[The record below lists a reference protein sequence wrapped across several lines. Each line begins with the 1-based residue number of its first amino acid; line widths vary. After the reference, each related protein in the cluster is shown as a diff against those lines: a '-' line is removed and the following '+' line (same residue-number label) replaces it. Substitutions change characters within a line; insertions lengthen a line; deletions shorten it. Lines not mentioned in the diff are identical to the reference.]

1 MKAPGL
7 PMMIFP
13 LNRARTQSNGVVIT
27 GASTGIGAACALA
40 LDKLGYRVFAGVRD
54 KADIE
59 TLTASAGPRLMPV
72 GLDVTDAAS
81 IAAAVHTVKAMV
93 GEQGLAGLVNNAGIA
108 VAGPVEA
115 LPLTEWRRQFEVNVF
130 GLVAVTQAFLPLLR
144 QGHGRVLNI
153 GSISGRSAM
162 PFMAPYSASKHAVS
176 GLTDS
181 LRLELQ
187 PWGIRV
193 ALIEPGAIATP
204 IWGKTRREVD
214 AWDRGWDQEMK
225 EMYGAVFARAKDFA
239 SEAGT
244 QAPPP
249 GIVVDAV
256 IHALQS
262 RFPKTRYLV
271 GRETR
276 IRALL
281 ATILP
286 DRLHD
291 WVISKAIGL
300 RARG

>member
-1 MKAPGL
+1 M
-7 PMMIFP
+7 FP
-13 LNRARTQSNGVVIT
+13 LGPSHTTSTAVVIT

-40 LDKLGYRVFAGVRD
+40 LDKLGYRVFAGIRD
-54 KADIE
+54 QADGAR
-59 TLTASAGPRLMPV
+59 LTASASPRLMPI

-115 LPLTEWRRQFEVNVF
+115 LPLSEWRRQFEVNIF

-144 QGHGRVLNI
+144 QGYGRVINMA
-153 GSISGRSAM
+153 SMSGRAAM
-162 PFMAPYSASKHAVS
+162 PYMAPYSASKHSLA
-176 GLTDS
+176 GLTTS
-181 LRLELQ
+181 LRIELQ
-187 PWGIRV
+187 PWGIHV

-204 IWGKTRREVD
+204 IWGKTKKEVD
-214 AWDRGWDQEMK
+214 AWESGWSREMK
-225 EMYGAVFARAKDFA
+225 ALYGSAFSKVKEGA
-239 SEAGT
+239 SKIGA

-256 IHALQS
+256 IHALRS

-271 GRETR
+271 GRDTK

-281 ATILP
+281 VTLLP

-291 WVISKAIGL
+291 WLVRKAIGL
-300 RARG
+300 RSRE

>member
-1 MKAPGL
+1 
-7 PMMIFP
+7 MMIFP
-13 LNRARTQSNGVVIT
+13 LNRARVQSNGVVIT

-54 KADIE
+54 KADGE
-59 TLTASAGPRLMPV
+59 TFAASAGPRLMPV
-72 GLDVTDAAS
+72 GLDVTDEAS

-108 VAGPVEA
+108 VAGPIEA
-115 LPLTEWRRQFEVNVF
+115 LPLAEWRRQFEVNVF

-144 QGHGRVLNI
+144 QGHGRVINI

-204 IWGKTRREVD
+204 IWGKTRKEVD
-214 AWDRGWDQEMK
+214 AWHTEWNQEIRALYGEVFTRVK
-225 EMYGAVFARAKDFA
+225 EFAA
-239 SEAGT
+239 EAGI

-249 GIVVDAV
+249 GIVVNAV
-256 IHALQS
+256 VHALHS

-271 GRETR
+271 GRETK
-276 IRALL
+276 IRAFLKT
-281 ATILP
+281 ALP
-286 DRLHD
+286 GRLHD
-291 WVISKAIGL
+291 WLISKVIKL
-300 RARG
+300 SPRR